1 MAYDPPSIAK
11 VRTTTRTWKS
21 VVKAFDAAFADEE
34 EQISDNR
41 KHLVAYE
48 WSNGRKF
55 FNGDGPYV

>member
-1 MAYDPPSIAK
+1 M
-11 VRTTTRTWKS
+11 
-21 VVKAFDAAFADEE
+21 VKAFDAAFADEE